1 MFIRVTSVRDDLIAE
16 SRRTVTDCT
25 YCSDYCGAVLTEDS
39 GHAEKHLWTRP
50 VPT

>member
-25 YCSDYCGAVLTEDS
+25 VVTTVVQY
-39 GHAEKHLWTRP
+39 
-50 VPT
+50 